1 MMFGGGMMLGI
12 GLLMMLIFLGLPILL
27 VVAVVA
33 VLVALVGRRA
43 GPVFP
48 PPTPAAPASAPT
60 APPARYCAHCGQ
72 GLQADWTHCPKCGA
86 PVEARQP

>member
-33 VLVALVGRRA
+33 VMTGLSGRRA

-48 PPTPAAPASAPT
+48 PPTPSALAPAPT

-72 GLQADWTHCPKCGA
+72 GLQADWTHCPNCGA
-86 PVEARQP
+86 PIAVK

>member
-12 GLLMMLIFLGLPILL
+12 GLLMMLVFLGLPILL

-33 VLVALVGRRA
+33 VLMGLLGRRG
-43 GPVFP
+43 GPVFL
-48 PPTPAAPASAPT
+48 PPTPAAPTTS
-60 APPARYCAHCGQ
+60 PARYCSHCGQ

-86 PVEARQP
+86 PVEARQS

>member
-1 MMFGGGMMLGI
+1 MMFGGGMMLGF

-33 VLVALVGRRA
+33 VMTGFSGRRT
-43 GPVFP
+43 GPVSV
-48 PPTPAAPASAPT
+48 PTMPMAT

-86 PVEARQP
+86 PIAA

>member
-27 VVAVVA
+27 VVAVV
-33 VLVALVGRRA
+33 VGLMGLWSRRT
-43 GPVFP
+43 GPVAMP
-48 PPTPAAPASAPT
+48 SMPMAAAPT

-86 PVEARQP
+86 PVEARQS

>member
-27 VVAVVA
+27 VVAVV
-33 VLVALVGRRA
+33 VGLMGLWSRRT
-43 GPVFP
+43 GPVAMP
-48 PPTPAAPASAPT
+48 SMPMAAAPA

-86 PVEARQP
+86 PIEAK